1 MESLMSKIE
10 GPKSNEITSVE
21 QINHE
26 TMQEFLSKLAIWVY
40 YEMTREEYTS
50 KSENDKKLLIIK
62 YYNSL
67 SAGIFCYLLSGF
79 CFKFWLFSMSGFCSL
94 SGFCMS
100 GFCSISSGSGL
111 RSVIRFSPVSLD
123 IL

>member
-1 MESLMSKIE
+1 MESLMSMIE

-26 TMQEFLSKLAIWVY
+26 NMQEFLSKLDIWDY
-40 YEMTREEYTS
+40 YEMTRVEYTS
-50 KSENDKKLLIIK
+50 KSVNDKNLLIVK

-67 SAGIFCYLLSGF
+67 SAGIFCYLLPGF
-79 CFKFWLFSMSGFCSL
+79 CFKFWLCSMSGFCSL

-100 GFCSISSGSGL
+100 GLCSILSGSGL
-111 RSVIRFSPVSLD
+111 RLMIRFSPVSLD

>member
-1 MESLMSKIE
+1 MSKIE

-50 KSENDKKLLIIK
+50 KSKNDKKLLIIK
-62 YYNSL
+62 YYNTL
-67 SAGIFCYLLSGF
+67 SAGVLCYLLFGF
-79 CFKFWLFSMSGFCSL
+79 SFKFWLCSMSGFCSL
-94 SGFCMS
+94 SDVCMF
-100 GFCSISSGSGL
+100 GFCSVSSGSGL
-111 RSVIRFSPVSLD
+111 RSMIRFSPVKFD